1 MGKMKD
7 LFIKKQEE
15 YIYNSLKDYYNHY
28 ILTLEYNIG
37 ETRLLIDYTYEEGE
51 PDEIFNLNGDP
62 GTPGYG
68 PTIEIINVWSL
79 LKNRLG
85 NGVIVDVT
93 HILDLDFEEI
103 VLDNH

>member
-15 YIYNSLKDYYNHY
+15 YMYNSLKHYTSPY

-79 LKNRLG
+79 LKNRSG
-85 NGVIVDVT
+85 NSVIVDVT